1 MRIHTGG
8 DFDIFSHEG
17 ASPYLL
23 VTFNEVGRLG
33 DGAYYWGR
41 PVVEAKNISTVAVVT
56 RKADWFRNPEIDAYL
71 KANPQLFSRQKDVV
85 AVGYSM
91 GGYGAIKYS
100 RMVGAATVI
109 AFCAQYTMDPALLD
123 GRDSR
128 APHKYFNP
136 AIHRDMQPRAE
147 ELAGEI
153 YLFYDPHFEDDI
165 VHVEKF
171 QALGGAS
178 VHPVAVPFADHEA
191 HFVFGDFDAFAR
203 LIDLCRAG
211 NLARIRAHV
220 AAERRNWR
228 LRPVKVAIAAAMK
241 RPDLAIALH
250 KKYEAAFRPFD
261 LAVLGNRLSGRRPR
275 IAEQLLKTAIERDPS
290 LRPYFERTLSA
301 VSRKLGLAG

>member
-41 PVVEAKNISTVAVVT
+41 PVVEAKDISTVAVVT

-100 RMVGAATVI
+100 RMVGAATVV

-147 ELAGEI
+147 
-153 YLFYDPHFEDDI
+153 
-165 VHVEKF
+165 
-171 QALGGAS
+171 ALGGAS
-178 VHPVAVPFADHEA
+178 VHPVAVPFADPEA

>member
-100 RMVGAATVI
+100 SMVGAATVV

-147 ELAGEI
+147 
-153 YLFYDPHFEDDI
+153 
-165 VHVEKF
+165 
-171 QALGGAS
+171 ALGGAS